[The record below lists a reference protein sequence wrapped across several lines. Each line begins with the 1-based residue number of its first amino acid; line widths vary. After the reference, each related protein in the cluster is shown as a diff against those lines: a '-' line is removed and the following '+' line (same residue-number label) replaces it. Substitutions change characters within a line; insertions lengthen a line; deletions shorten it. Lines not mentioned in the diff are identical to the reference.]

1 MQSDV
6 RFRNVPAPSGV
17 REISRNRWGTLAWC
31 GHSKHKRDLKGKRQT
46 GNWPHRPTS
55 RAASAHLKAAAK
67 DAPFSLRAETAT
79 SRDEKD
85 PGMRLSQAMT
95 RDAYIA
101 GQQVG

>member
-46 GNWPHRPTS
+46 GNSPHRPTS
-55 RAASAHLKAAAK
+55 RAASAYMKAAA
-67 DAPFSLRAETAT
+67 SLRAETAT

-101 GQQVG
+101 GQQV

>member
-1 MQSDV
+1 
-6 RFRNVPAPSGV
+6 
-17 REISRNRWGTLAWC
+17 L
-31 GHSKHKRDLKGKRQT
+31 
-46 GNWPHRPTS
+46 
-55 RAASAHLKAAAK
+55 AASADKSSRISPHEGGRQGW
-67 DAPFSLRAETAT
+67 RAETAT

>member
-1 MQSDV
+1 MQSDI

-46 GNWPHRPTS
+46 GNWP
-55 RAASAHLKAAAK
+55 ASADKSSRISPREAGRQGCAVQ
-67 DAPFSLRAETAT
+67 LRAETAT
-79 SRDEKD
+79 SRHEKD

-101 GQQVG
+101 GQQVA

>member
-1 MQSDV
+1 M
-6 RFRNVPAPSGV
+6 
-17 REISRNRWGTLAWC
+17 
-31 GHSKHKRDLKGKRQT
+31 
-46 GNWPHRPTS
+46 
-55 RAASAHLKAAAK
+55 KAAAK